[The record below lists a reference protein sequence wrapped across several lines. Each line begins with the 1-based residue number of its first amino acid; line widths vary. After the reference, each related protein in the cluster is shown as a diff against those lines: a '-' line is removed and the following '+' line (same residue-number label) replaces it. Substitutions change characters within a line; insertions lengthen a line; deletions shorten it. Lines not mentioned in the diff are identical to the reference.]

1 MVDVPSWIIALFPQV
16 VAAIVLVLLGLW
28 SARWLER
35 VVTNFLRQH
44 QVLDPTFRG
53 VLSALLRYSILLLA
67 LIAALQQ
74 LGFQTTSILAAV
86 GAILVAIGLAL
97 QGTLSNLAAGA
108 MLLWLRPFR
117 VGDAIETASVAGTV
131 TDVGLFATEIQRADG
146 VYVFAPNSDLWSKP
160 LSNLSRL
167 PFRMVELTLPIK
179 KGSEVQVA
187 RERLLSVTAS
197 QHMIHE
203 SPAPTVVVSAVTD
216 TSVVLL
222 LHAWADSL
230 RYRQASYELAERA
243 AETLAD
249 M

>member
-1 MVDVPSWIIALFPQV
+1 
-16 VAAIVLVLLGLW
+16 
-28 SARWLER
+28 
-35 VVTNFLRQH
+35 
-44 QVLDPTFRG
+44 
-53 VLSALLRYSILLLA
+53 
-67 LIAALQQ
+67 
-74 LGFQTTSILAAV
+74 
-86 GAILVAIGLAL
+86 
-97 QGTLSNLAAGA
+97 
-108 MLLWLRPFR
+108 
-117 VGDAIETASVAGTV
+117 
-131 TDVGLFATEIQRADG
+131 
-146 VYVFAPNSDLWSKP
+146 
-160 LSNLSRL
+160 
-167 PFRMVELTLPIK
+167 MVELTLPIK

-197 QHMIHE
+197 QYMIHE